1 MKIAFSIY
9 RRRSDN
15 IKVMDIKDN
24 FKCEMHSDKSMHPH
38 AISGV
43 IDMEVNSNRQTP
55 GKDCFIEF
63 SFFFFPRVLLYNQQE
78 G

>member
-38 AISGV
+38 AISRV
-43 IDMEVNSNRQTP
+43 IDMEVNSNNKKHRKNKKTSCIYHLNMITYKTVTQ
-55 GKDCFIEF
+55 DE
-63 SFFFFPRVLLYNQQE
+63 
-78 G
+78 